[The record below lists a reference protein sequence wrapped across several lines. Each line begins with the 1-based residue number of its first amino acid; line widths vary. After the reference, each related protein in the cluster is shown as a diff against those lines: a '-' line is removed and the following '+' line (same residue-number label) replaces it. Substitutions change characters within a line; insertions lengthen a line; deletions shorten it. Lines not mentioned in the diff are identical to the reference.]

1 MTIYCWNA
9 TKREWKYW
17 EFLTVSVKL
26 AELEKYVN
34 EKWYC
39 NIVISEMKAKD
50 KFWNTH
56 SVSINEFKPQHKKEE
71 DLNIDDIF

>member
-1 MTIYCWNA
+1 MTIYCGNA
-9 TKREWKYW
+9 TKREGKFW
-17 EFLTVSVKL
+17 EFITASVKL
-26 AELEKYVN
+26 AELEKYTN

-56 SVSINEFKPQHKKEE
+56 SVSINEFKPKKETE
-71 DLNIDDIF
+71 LTVDDLPF